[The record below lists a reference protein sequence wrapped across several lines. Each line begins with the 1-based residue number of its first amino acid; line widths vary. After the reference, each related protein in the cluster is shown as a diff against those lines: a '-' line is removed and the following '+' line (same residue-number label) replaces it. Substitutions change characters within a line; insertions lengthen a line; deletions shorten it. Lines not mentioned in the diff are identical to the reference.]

1 MSNINFKW
9 LTKFDFKGSFKMSD
23 NLPENDL
30 DIAIN
35 DAYNFDVINTLPDAL
50 MDNIKA
56 VLLINPIQWS
66 TTNTYAVND
75 KVFYDG
81 VYYKAV
87 NVNTNSKPSAAN
99 TDWSEI
105 QLMSFWTDY
114 VKPYFLA
121 CAYYNFLNWHGAN
134 VTQYGLRQN
143 QEDTS
148 QEVSDKRKGELMA
161 SVSGKKDSYLARLT
175 KRFNDVNKTFDE
187 VVYEYDSTDTHKP
200 NQGVR
205 IWGVG
210 KTQKKFYDN
219 GRLCCPG
226 DYNNSIDI

>member
-9 LTKFDFKGSFKMSD
+9 LTKFDFKGYFKLTD
-23 NLPENDL
+23 NVPDGDI
-30 DIAIN
+30 DIAVN
-35 DAYNFDVINTLPDAL
+35 DAYNFEILNTLPDAL
-50 MDNIKA
+50 MEDIKE
-56 VLLINPIQWS
+56 VLLINPIQWNKS
-66 TTNTYAVND
+66 KTYAVGD
-75 KVFYDG
+75 KIFYDG
-81 VYYKAV
+81 VYYRALQI
-87 NVNTNSKPSAAN
+87 NTDSEPSSSN
-99 TDWSEI
+99 TDWAEI

-114 VKPYFLA
+114 VKPYFRA

-161 SVSGKKDSYLARLT
+161 SVAGKKDSYLARLT
-175 KRFNDVNKTFDE
+175 KRFDDMANTFDGTQ
-187 VVYEYDSTDTHKP
+187 YQYDSGDTREL

-210 KTQKKFYDN
+210 KTQKKFKDEF
-219 GRLCCPG
+219 RRCCPE